1 MVRKLLTNA
10 WFQRILGC
18 LMTAFGLSISI
29 FGAVSFVAE
38 IWFDTNIGFALFAT
52 IFLLLFAFFLANIAL
67 YAVNTKMWDA
77 VHEHKHSNAY
87 YMLLPDIKGIV
98 EMVQWVGDLTNGDA

>member
-18 LMTAFGLSISI
+18 LMTVFGVSISI

>member
-1 MVRKLLTNA
+1 MIRKLLTNV
-10 WFQRILGC
+10 WVQRIFGGLI
-18 LMTAFGLSISI
+18 TAFAVSILITS
-29 FGAVSFVAE
+29 AVSFVAE

-52 IFLLLFAFFLANIAL
+52 IFLLLFTFFLANIAL

-77 VHEHKHSNAY
+77 VHEHKHSNAH

>member
-1 MVRKLLTNA
+1 
-10 WFQRILGC
+10 
-18 LMTAFGLSISI
+18 MTAFAVSISI
-29 FGAVSFVAE
+29 TGAVSFVAE
-38 IWFDTNIGFALFAT
+38 IWFDTNIGFALFTT